1 MVEELGK
8 VTRSGVPDSGGS
20 SAADSN
26 ELLVHFL
33 ALKRQAPTAHL
44 AEAAGLPVVTA
55 SRQLEH
61 LRNAGLAQE
70 APKGEWAATADAI
83 KVLDGSRLHRTAPA
97 LAAEGRRHYERF
109 EELDHKLKAAVTD
122 WQLRPLLRDTL
133 IVNDHSDP
141 LYDDRVR
148 TRIASLVTAT
158 LAFLKATPGWFRFSE
173 AYGRRLSA
181 CQETIASRPQLID
194 AVRACSLHD
203 IWMELHQDLRDELGL
218 ER

>member
-1 MVEELGK
+1 MVEELGR
-8 VTRSGVPDSGGS
+8 VARSDVPDSSGS
-20 SAADSN
+20 SLADSN

-33 ALKRQAPTAHL
+33 ALKRQAPEAHL

-55 SRQLEH
+55 SRRLED
-61 LRNAGLAQE
+61 LQNAGLAQK
-70 APKGEWAATADAI
+70 APKGEWAATSDAI
-83 KVLDGSRLHRTAPA
+83 SVLDRSRLHRTAPA

-133 IVNDHSDP
+133 VVNDHSDP
-141 LYDDRVR
+141 GYDYRVQ
-148 TRIASLVTAT
+148 TRIASLVTAA
-158 LAFLKATPGWFRFSE
+158 LVFLKAACGWFRFSE
-173 AYGRRLSA
+173 AYGRRLFA
-181 CQETIASRPQLID
+181 CQATIANRPQLID